1 MLLACQLVNPV
12 CFLVC
17 SALATSENPVK
28 HTLCLLCVVA
38 SCWLVNL
45 STCPPCLFICLQRS
59 GHLIKPC
66 KTHPLFVV
74 CCCKLLACQ
83 LVNPVCFLVCS
94 ALASSLQQQL
104 DQLEAEEAAWL
115 HLKRTY
121 THAPATHTT
130 DDNAAAAL
138 PPSAHASAQQLH
150 VEQGEGV

>member
-1 MLLACQLVNPV
+1 M
-12 CFLVC
+12 
-17 SALATSENPVK
+17 
-28 HTLCLLCVVA
+28 
-38 SCWLVNL
+38 
-45 STCPPCLFICLQRS
+45 
-59 GHLIKPC
+59 
-66 KTHPLFVV
+66 
-74 CCCKLLACQ
+74 LLACQ

>member
-1 MLLACQLVNPV
+1 MHAVGLLTLSVSWFA
-12 CFLVC
+12 
-17 SALATSENPVK
+17 ALWPPQNTLK
-28 HTLCLLCVVA
+28 HTPSVCCVLLYA
-38 SCWLVNL
+38 AGL